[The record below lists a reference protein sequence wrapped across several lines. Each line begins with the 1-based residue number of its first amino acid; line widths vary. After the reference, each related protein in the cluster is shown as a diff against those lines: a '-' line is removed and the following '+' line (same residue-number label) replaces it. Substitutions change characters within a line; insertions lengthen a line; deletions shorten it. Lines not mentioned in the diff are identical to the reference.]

1 MIYLEDISLTK
12 HNQMIHSYHVNE
24 ESERLLGHLSEAET
38 GNRGF
43 LLSNNTDYLSP
54 YNSAVND
61 TRKSLLQLVA
71 LTQATPSQQKQ
82 LTQIDILIS
91 DYLQILDE
99 SIQLYKNGSTQGALQ
114 LVLSDKG
121 KILADEL
128 RNQIAI
134 FNQTQS
140 NLLKIQRENYQL
152 IQSTILLTFILGT
165 ILFILFIIVFA
176 WSFRKKILTPLTSLT
191 NSAKKFRLYT
201 NFEPVE
207 ITNKDEIGDLAHA
220 YNSMG
225 KSIHDSARHILSSHQ
240 KALTE
245 RDDALYHAIT
255 DSLTGLKNRKYF
267 NLEIQNHI
275 QESHRYENPLSILIL
290 DIDFFKKINDT
301 YGHNVGDDVLHVLG
315 KMLQKETRAGDMAVR
330 YGGEE
335 FVIVLTN
342 TDVARAEL
350 KAEQLRNITENLLIP
365 ELDGKRI
372 TISVGVTELRKS
384 DERIDTFIDRAD
396 KALYQAKESGRNK
409 VCSL

>member
-165 ILFILFIIVFA
+165 ILFILFIIVFS